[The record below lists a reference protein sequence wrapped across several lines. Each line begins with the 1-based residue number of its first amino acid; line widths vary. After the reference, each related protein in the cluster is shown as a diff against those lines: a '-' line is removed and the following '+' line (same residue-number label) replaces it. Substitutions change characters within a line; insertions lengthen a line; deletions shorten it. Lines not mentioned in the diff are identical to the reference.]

1 LEVKQVV
8 KLKKQS
14 RIRALDISPSDG
26 RVFLTDYDLG
36 DVYFYKSSVPMSA
49 ETPLELVGIVKG
61 PIKSRVI
68 KYWKERNELY
78 IGCAK
83 GKMSVIDITNF
94 NQGPICK

>member
-1 LEVKQVV
+1 M
-8 KLKKQS
+8 
-14 RIRALDISPSDG
+14 DISPSDG

-36 DVYFYKSSVPMSA
+36 DVYFYKGTVPFTTEEPFKLVSV
-49 ETPLELVGIVKG
+49 VKG
-61 PIKSRVI
+61 PPKGRVI

-94 NQGPICK
+94 NQGPICKF